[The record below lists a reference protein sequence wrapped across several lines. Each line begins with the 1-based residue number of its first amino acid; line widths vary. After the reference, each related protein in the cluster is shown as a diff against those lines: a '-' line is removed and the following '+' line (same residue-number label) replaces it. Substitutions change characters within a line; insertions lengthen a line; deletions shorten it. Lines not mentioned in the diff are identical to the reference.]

1 MGSRHKAR
9 RSAVILLYQIECSSK
24 RPERVIKEFFENEE
38 NMSSDEREYCKLL
51 VSGYL
56 KNKKKIDI
64 LISEK
69 AEKWQLKRIAD
80 YERNILRIGI
90 FELLYRDDIPPRV
103 AINESI
109 NLAKELGSTDK
120 SFAFINGIMDSIYKD
135 IQDIKLKDEGR
146 KDKK

>member
-56 KNKKKIDI
+56 KNKKKIDT

-80 YERNILRIGI
+80 YERNILRVGI